1 MSKQRSCAELC
12 EAVGLYID
20 KCDISRCKGRIGNV
34 KLPSETVEPVLL
46 PTRHHLTTLV
56 INEVHAK
63 VMDGGVGLTLTS
75 IRDNYCI
82 PRVREVVKSFI
93 RRCVVCTKYAGKPF
107 PLIAPPNL
115 PECRVDDSL
124 PWTNTGVDFA
134 GPIHV
139 KKTNAICKEST
150 EVYLRLLTCASMR
163 GVHLELVESCFAE
176 QFLLAFRRFVGSRG
190 LPHVT
195 MSDNAKIISEF
206 NARLS

>member
-93 RRCVVCTKYAGKPF
+93 RRCVVCTKYSVNLSPGFKNEF
-107 PLIAPPNL
+107 YPLQRGFQSFVN
-115 PECRVDDSL
+115 
-124 PWTNTGVDFA
+124 FA
-134 GPIHV
+134 WI
-139 KKTNAICKEST
+139 
-150 EVYLRLLTCASMR
+150 
-163 GVHLELVESCFAE
+163 
-176 QFLLAFRRFVGSRG
+176 SRG
-190 LPHVT
+190 FRVNT
-195 MSDNAKIISEF
+195 NKC
-206 NARLS
+206 